1 YIKPRAWQLSAVF
14 VLAALGTVF
23 NILAPKIMGDATTLL
38 FDGFMLKRQGAAGSV
53 VDFPAIAR
61 ILATLAALYIASS
74 AFAYAQGYIMA
85 GLAQRIV
92 LDMREDVN
100 RKLGRLPLKFFDA
113 RPHGE
118 ILSRVINDIE
128 NISSTLQQSLTQAVT
143 AMVTLSGVVIMML
156 LISPALAIVTTVML
170 PLSAATTAGIAR
182 RSQRFFKA
190 QQRALGHV
198 NGHVEEMFTGHRI
211 VKGFSRER
219 DAVARFRRL
228 NGE

>member
-1 YIKPRAWQLSAVF
+1 
-14 VLAALGTVF
+14 
-23 NILAPKIMGDATTLL
+23 
-38 FDGFMLKRQGAAGSV
+38 
-53 VDFPAIAR
+53 
-61 ILATLAALYIASS
+61 
-74 AFAYAQGYIMA
+74 
-85 GLAQRIV
+85 
-92 LDMREDVN
+92 
-100 RKLGRLPLKFFDA
+100 
-113 RPHGE
+113 
-118 ILSRVINDIE
+118 
-128 NISSTLQQSLTQAVT
+128 SSTLQQSLTQAVT

-228 NGE
+228 NGELYEAGWKAQFISGIVMPLMHFINNIGYVIVSVAGGIFVTRQALAVGDVQALLLYARKFSQPITQIAGGVNIIQSTLASAERVFQLLDEEEQVPDPSQPQTLEAPRGRIQFRSVSFRYRPD